1 MSPQKTYTQ
10 FPLEP
15 VDGSDADSLAMAKTV
30 LSELHGMLETLTETG
45 QGNIVD
51 LRSLPPLGT
60 EGYNFLIETLGCGEV
75 TAQIGGFGRS
85 TVQETSYAGI
95 WRVTHH
101 NQDDDILTEL
111 IEVCFYPE
119 ILKCRQ
125 ADIVVGKNKL
135 SRFLKDL
142 SHDHGRA

>member
-1 MSPQKTYTQ
+1 MSSQKTFAK
-10 FPLEP
+10 FPLKA
-15 VDGSDADSLAMAKTV
+15 VDASHIDGLTMAKTV
-30 LSELHGMLETLTETG
+30 LSELHGMLETLIETG

-51 LRSLPPLGT
+51 LRALPPLGT
-60 EGYNFLIETLGCGEV
+60 EGYEFLIETLGCGEV

-101 NQDDDILTEL
+101 NQDEDILTEL

-119 ILKCRQ
+119 ILKCQQ
-125 ADIVVGKNKL
+125 ADVVVGKNKL

-142 SHDHGRA
+142 SHDHGQA